1 MTKIFPL
8 LALILFSTSC
18 IKTADQVNREKRFEA
33 MSENMKDSR
42 GLLTDMVSQ
51 LKDMQSQIDK
61 INGRVEEI
69 EHRNKQIDPDSIKK
83 MNENMTLL
91 QTQQQSDS
99 EQLTKIQAE
108 LKEQR
113 AFLEKV
119 TNSLSSMGNE
129 KPRSSSKKKSAK
141 SELSGALYLVKVGEY
156 LKAKSELEALVDDEE
171 LSPGDNNKLLH
182 ALGRVEYYTKNYDK
196 ALVYFSKVYTKYPKA
211 SLAPNSLL
219 YIAKS
224 LKKLGKKDEAKEAF
238 QRCVD
243 DYPGSNEAAEAKK
256 EI

>member
-129 KPRSSSKKKSAK
+129 KPRSSSKKKA
-141 SELSGALYLVKVGEY
+141 LSR
-156 LKAKSELEALVDDEE
+156 
-171 LSPGDNNKLLH
+171 N
-182 ALGRVEYYTKNYDK
+182 
-196 ALVYFSKVYTKYPKA
+196 
-211 SLAPNSLL
+211 
-219 YIAKS
+219 
-224 LKKLGKKDEAKEAF
+224 
-238 QRCVD
+238 
-243 DYPGSNEAAEAKK
+243 
-256 EI
+256 

>member
-1 MTKIFPL
+1 MTKILPI

-33 MSENMKDSR
+33 MSENMKDSQ

-51 LKDMQSQIDK
+51 LKDLQSQIDK
-61 INGRVEEI
+61 LNGRVEEI
-69 EHRNKQIDPDSIKK
+69 EHRNKQIDPEALKK

-113 AFLEKV
+113 TFLEKV

-156 LKAKSELEALVDDEE
+156 SKAKSELESLVDDEE
-171 LSPGDNNKLLH
+171 LSPG
-182 ALGRVEYYTKNYDK
+182 
-196 ALVYFSKVYTKYPKA
+196 
-211 SLAPNSLL
+211 
-219 YIAKS
+219 
-224 LKKLGKKDEAKEAF
+224 
-238 QRCVD
+238 
-243 DYPGSNEAAEAKK
+243 
-256 EI
+256 

>member
-1 MTKIFPL
+1 MTKILPL
-8 LALILFSTSC
+8 LALFLLCQAC

-33 MSENMKDSR
+33 MSENMKDSQ
-42 GLLTDMVSQ
+42 GLLADMVSQ

-61 INGRVEEI
+61 LNGRVEEI
-69 EHRNKQIDPDSIKK
+69 EHHNKQIDPEALRK

-108 LKEQR
+108 LKDQR

-119 TNSLSSMGNE
+119 TTTLSSMGKE
-129 KPRSSSKKKSAK
+129 KARSSSKKKSAK
-141 SELSGALYLVKVGEY
+141 AELADALELVKAGKYSE
-156 LKAKSELEALVDDEE
+156 AKSELELLIGADG
-171 LSPGDNNKLLH
+171 LSAGDNNKLLH
-182 ALGRVEYYTKNYDK
+182 GLGRVEYYAKNYDK
-196 ALVYFSKVYTKYPKA
+196 ALVYFSKIYTKYPKS

-224 LKKLGKKDEAKEAF
+224 LKKLGKKEEAKEAF

-243 DYPGSNEAAEAKK
+243 DYPGSKDAAEAKK